1 MKTWQ
6 IRWRLTIWNTAVLI
20 LILLAF
26 ASSMLV
32 MLRVHL
38 NEHDDAVIVEEL
50 KELLEEFGRNQT
62 DQELVQQLEKRF
74 AVHSH
79 YFFQVLKND
88 RSVLFQS
95 RFLTGVSLP
104 VPETPETLR
113 GRTFRDL
120 ELTNLGHYRL
130 LTQATRDSLGRPLLV
145 QVISPRA
152 NLDREFLA
160 YLWITAALLPIAAIV
175 ACLSG
180 YLLAK
185 WTLAPINRMIGTA
198 ERISAE
204 TLSERLVITNQHDE
218 LGRLAL
224 TLNQMFDR
232 LHQSIEEMRRFTAD
246 AAHELRSPLAVM
258 RTEAEVILRNTRSV
272 SVYQRAMTVNLEET
286 KRLGD
291 LVNQLLTLSR
301 HDVGLP
307 FEMQD
312 DVQLDA
318 LIQDVG
324 DRFQTFA
331 AEKGIQLEIACNEG
345 CVVHGDDVALSQ
357 LFFNLLD
364 NAIKYTPTDGRVSTK
379 SMVQDEEVRIV
390 VEDTGPGIA
399 PEHLPHIFERFYRT
413 DYSRNRDF
421 GGAGLGL
428 AICQSIAKAHHG
440 EILVTSTLNSGSRFT
455 VVLPVLRRNPTLTHD
470 EARDVQPA
478 D

>member
-6 IRWRLTIWNTAVLI
+6 IRWRLTIWNTGVLI

-38 NEHDDAVIVEEL
+38 NEHDDAVLVEEL
-50 KELLEEFGRNQT
+50 HELLEEFGRNQS
-62 DQELVQQLEKRF
+62 DQELVQQLNKRF

-79 YFFQVLKND
+79 YYFQILKND
-88 RSVLFQS
+88 RSILFQS
-95 RFLTGVSLP
+95 RFLAGVPLP
-104 VPETPETLR
+104 FPQTPESLR
-113 GRTFRDL
+113 GRIFRDL
-120 ELTNLGHYRL
+120 DLPNLGHYRL
-130 LTQATRDSLGRPLLV
+130 LTQAFRDSSGRPLLI
-145 QVISPRA
+145 QVVSPRA
-152 NLDREFLA
+152 ILDREFLA
-160 YLWITAALLPIAAIV
+160 YLWITGALLPIAAIV

-180 YLLAK
+180 YLLAT

-218 LGRLAL
+218 LGRLAI

-232 LHQSIEEMRRFTAD
+232 LHQSIDEMRRFTAD
-246 AAHELRSPLAVM
+246 AAHELRSPLTVM

-272 SVYQRAMTVNLEET
+272 SVYQRAITVNLEET

-331 AEKGIQLEIACNEG
+331 TEKGIQLEIACHEG
-345 CVVHGDDVALSQ
+345 CIVHGDDVALSQ

-364 NAIKYTPTDGRVSTK
+364 NAMKYTPAQGRVWIRSTL
-379 SMVQDEEVRIV
+379 QDGDVRIV
-390 VEDTGPGIA
+390 VEDTGIGIA

-428 AICQSIAKAHHG
+428 AICKSIAKAHHG
-440 EILVTSTLNSGSRFT
+440 EILVTSQLNSGTRFT
-455 VVLPVLRRNPTLTHD
+455 IVLPVLHRQPMLTRD
-470 EARDVQPA
+470 EVRDVQPA
-478 D
+478 K